1 MGGDPIY
8 RSPEGEAELA
18 ALYDEAL
25 ARLGPDYE
33 TRRIGTSFGETH
45 VILAGPADA
54 PPLVVLPGGNF
65 LNPLCLSWFLP
76 LAETF
81 RLHAPDII
89 GQPGR
94 SAPTRPS
101 ARGDGHARWLG
112 EVLDG
117 LGLGMASFVGISY
130 GAGLVLRLA
139 GLAAGRVAG
148 AVLVSP
154 AGIAAGPIWPM
165 LRDAA
170 LPMLVYRA
178 RPNRER
184 LLRAARPLLTEPVE
198 PYVRQLGL
206 VYRHV
211 KLDRE
216 LPRAATGEELAG
228 YRAPTLLFAAEND
241 LFFPA
246 GKVIARAKGII
257 PNLETETLPG
267 SRHVPSRDAF
277 ARINARTAAFLNPAP
292 KQDGRPHT

>member
-1 MGGDPIY
+1 MSGDPVY
-8 RSPEGEAELA
+8 RSPGGEAELM

-25 ARLGPDYE
+25 ARLGPGCE

-45 VILAGPADA
+45 VILAGPEDA

-76 LAETF
+76 LAGTF

-94 SAPTRPS
+94 SARTRPS
-101 ARGDGHARWLG
+101 ARGDGHARWLLQ
-112 EVLDG
+112 VLDG
-117 LGLGMASFVGISY
+117 LGLATAPFVGISY

-139 GLAAGRVAG
+139 GLAPGRVA
-148 AVLVSP
+148 ASALVSP

-165 LRDAA
+165 IRETA
-170 LPMLVYRA
+170 LPMLLYRA

-184 LLRAARPLLTEPVE
+184 LLRAARPILTDLEE

-211 KLDRE
+211 KLDRQ

-228 YRAPTLLFAAEND
+228 YESPTLLFSAEND

-246 GKVIARAKGII
+246 ARVIPRARQII
-257 PNLETETLPG
+257 PNLEAEALPDDH
-267 SRHVPSRDAF
+267 HVPSQRTL
-277 ARINARTAAFLNPAP
+277 ARLNDRIAAFLNSA
-292 KQDGRPHT
+292 

>member
-1 MGGDPIY
+1 MSGDPIY
-8 RSPEGEAELA
+8 RSPAGEAELA

-25 ARLGPDYE
+25 ARLGPGCE
-33 TRRIGTSFGETH
+33 TRRVGTSFGETH
-45 VILAGPADA
+45 VILAGPEDA

-76 LAETF
+76 LADSF
-81 RLHAPDII
+81 RLYAPDIV

-94 SAPTRPS
+94 SARTRPS

-117 LGLGMASFVGISY
+117 LGLGPASFVGISY

-139 GLAAGRVAG
+139 GLAPGRVAG

-154 AGIAAGPIWPM
+154 AGIAVGPIWPM
-165 LRDAA
+165 LRETA

-184 LLRAARPLLTEPVE
+184 LLRAARPLLTDLEE

-216 LPRAATGEELAG
+216 LPRAATREELAG
-228 YRAPTLLFAAEND
+228 YGAPTMLFAAEDD

-246 GKVIARAKGII
+246 GKVIPRATEII
-257 PNLETETLPG
+257 PNLETEALPG
-267 SRHVPSRDAF
+267 SRHVPSREAF
-277 ARINARTAAFLNPAP
+277 AHINERTTAFLNPS
-292 KQDGRPHT
+292 

>member
-1 MGGDPIY
+1 VSGDPIY
-8 RSPEGEAELA
+8 RSPAGEAELA

-25 ARLGPDYE
+25 ARLGPGCE
-33 TRRIGTSFGETH
+33 TRRVGTSFGETH
-45 VILAGPADA
+45 VILAGPEDA

-76 LAETF
+76 LADSF
-81 RLHAPDII
+81 RLYAPDIV

-94 SAPTRPS
+94 SARTRPS

-117 LGLGMASFVGISY
+117 LGLGPASFVGISY

-139 GLAAGRVAG
+139 GLAPGRVAG

-154 AGIAAGPIWPM
+154 AGIAVGPIWPM
-165 LRDAA
+165 LRETA

-184 LLRAARPLLTEPVE
+184 LLRAARPLLTDLEE

-216 LPRAATGEELAG
+216 LPRAATREELAG
-228 YRAPTLLFAAEND
+228 YGAPTLLFAAEDD

-246 GKVIARAKGII
+246 GEVIPRATEII
-257 PNLETETLPG
+257 PNLETEALPG
-267 SRHVPSRDAF
+267 SRHVPSREAF
-277 ARINARTAAFLNPAP
+277 AHINERTTAFLNPS
-292 KQDGRPHT
+292 

>member
-1 MGGDPIY
+1 MSGDPVY
-8 RSPEGEAELA
+8 RSPGGEAELM

-25 ARLGPDYE
+25 ARLGPGCE

-45 VILAGPADA
+45 VILAGPEDA

-76 LAETF
+76 LARTF

-94 SAPTRPS
+94 SARTRPS
-101 ARGDGHARWLG
+101 ARGDGHARWLLQ
-112 EVLDG
+112 VLDG
-117 LGLGMASFVGISY
+117 LGLGTAPFVGISY

-139 GLAAGRVAG
+139 GLAPGRVA
-148 AVLVSP
+148 ASALVSP

-165 LRDAA
+165 IRETA
-170 LPMLVYRA
+170 LPMLLYRS
-178 RPNRER
+178 RPSRER
-184 LLRAARPLLTEPVE
+184 LLRAARPILTDLEE

-206 VYRHV
+206 VYKHV
-211 KLDRE
+211 KLDRQ

-228 YRAPTLLFAAEND
+228 YESPTLLFSAEND

-246 GKVIARAKGII
+246 AGVIPRAREII
-257 PNLETETLPG
+257 PNLEAEALPEDH
-267 SRHVPSRDAF
+267 HVPSKRTF
-277 ARINARTAAFLNPAP
+277 ARLNDRIAAFLNPA
-292 KQDGRPHT
+292 

>member
-1 MGGDPIY
+1 
-8 RSPEGEAELA
+8 
-18 ALYDEAL
+18 
-25 ARLGPDYE
+25 
-33 TRRIGTSFGETH
+33 
-45 VILAGPADA
+45 VILAGPEDA

-76 LAETF
+76 LTETF
-81 RLHAPDII
+81 RLYAPDIV

-94 SAPTRPS
+94 SARTRPS

-139 GLAAGRVAG
+139 GLAPGRVAG

-154 AGIAAGPIWPM
+154 AGVAAGPIWPM

-184 LLRAARPLLTEPVE
+184 LMRAARPLLTEPVE

-206 VYRHV
+206 IYRHV

-216 LPRAATGEELAG
+216 LPRAATKEELAG

-246 GKVIARAKGII
+246 NRVIPRAEEIV
-257 PNLETETLPG
+257 PTLETETLAG
-267 SRHVPSRDAF
+267 IRHVPSRDAF
-277 ARINARTAAFLNPAP
+277 AHINARTAAFLNPDP
-292 KQDGRPHT
+292 

>member
-1 MGGDPIY
+1 MSGDPIY
-8 RSPEGEAELA
+8 RSPGGEAELA

-25 ARLGPDYE
+25 ARLGPGYG
-33 TRRIGTSFGETH
+33 TRRIGTNLGETH
-45 VILAGPADA
+45 VILSGPEDA

-76 LAETF
+76 LAESF
-81 RLHAPDII
+81 RLYAPDIV

-94 SAPTRPS
+94 SARTRPS
-101 ARGDGHARWLG
+101 ARGDGHARWLVD
-112 EVLDG
+112 VLDG
-117 LGLGMASFVGISY
+117 LGLARAPFVGISY

-139 GLAAGRVAG
+139 GLASERVAG
-148 AVLVSP
+148 AALVSP

-165 LRDAA
+165 IRETA

-184 LLRAARPLLTEPVE
+184 LLRAARPILTDLEE

-211 KLDRE
+211 KLDRQ
-216 LPRAATGEELAG
+216 LPRAATGEELAR
-228 YRAPTLLFAAEND
+228 YESPTLLFSAERD

-246 GKVIARAKGII
+246 ARVIPRAREII
-257 PNLETETLPG
+257 PNLEAEALPDDH
-267 SRHVPSRDAF
+267 HVPSKKTL
-277 ARINARTAAFLNPAP
+277 ARINDRIAAFLNPA
-292 KQDGRPHT
+292 

>member
-1 MGGDPIY
+1 VSGDPIY
-8 RSPEGEAELA
+8 RSPAGEAELA

-25 ARLGPDYE
+25 ARLRPGCE
-33 TRRIGTSFGETH
+33 TRRVGTSFGETH
-45 VILAGPADA
+45 VILAGPEDA

-76 LAETF
+76 LADSF
-81 RLHAPDII
+81 RLYAPDIV

-94 SAPTRPS
+94 SARTRPS

-117 LGLGMASFVGISY
+117 LGLGPASFVGISY

-139 GLAAGRVAG
+139 GLAPGRVAG

-154 AGIAAGPIWPM
+154 AGIAVGPIWPM
-165 LRDAA
+165 LRETA

-184 LLRAARPLLTEPVE
+184 LLRAARPLLTDPEE

-216 LPRAATGEELAG
+216 LPRAATREELAG
-228 YRAPTLLFAAEND
+228 YGAPTLLFAAEDD

-246 GKVIARAKGII
+246 GKVIPRATEII
-257 PNLETETLPG
+257 PNLETEALPG
-267 SRHVPSRDAF
+267 SRHVPSREAF
-277 ARINARTAAFLNPAP
+277 AHINERTTAFLNPS
-292 KQDGRPHT
+292 

>member
-1 MGGDPIY
+1 LCADPIY
-8 RSPEGEAELA
+8 RSPE
-18 ALYDEAL
+18 
-25 ARLGPDYE
+25 
-33 TRRIGTSFGETH
+33 
-45 VILAGPADA
+45 DA
-54 PPLVVLPGGNF
+54 PPPVVLPCGNF
-65 LNPLCLSWFLP
+65 LNPLCLSWFMP
-76 LAETF
+76 LARTF

-94 SAPTRPS
+94 SAQTRPS
-101 ARGDGHARWLG
+101 ARGDGHARWLL

-117 LGLGMASFVGISY
+117 LDLGRAPIVGISY

-139 GLAAGRVAG
+139 GLAPGRVAG

-165 LRDAA
+165 LRDVA

-178 RPNRER
+178 SPNRER
-184 LLRAARPLLTEPVE
+184 LLCAARPILTDPEE

-211 KLDRE
+211 KLDRQ

-241 LFFPA
+241 PFFPA
-246 GKVIARAKGII
+246 RKVITRARGVI
-257 PNLETETLPG
+257 PNLQTQTLPG
-267 SRHVPSRDAF
+267 RHVPSRGTFDHVNERA
-277 ARINARTAAFLNPAP
+277 ARFLNPA
-292 KQDGRPHT
+292 

>member
-1 MGGDPIY
+1 VRGDPIY
-8 RSPEGEAELA
+8 RSPGGEAELA

-25 ARLGPDYE
+25 ARLGPGYE
-33 TRRIGTSFGETH
+33 TRRIGTGFGETH
-45 VILAGPADA
+45 VILAGPEDA

-76 LAETF
+76 LTETF
-81 RLHAPDII
+81 RLYAPDIV

-94 SAPTRPS
+94 SARTRPS

-139 GLAAGRVAG
+139 GLAPGRVAG

-154 AGIAAGPIWPM
+154 AGVAAGPIWPM

-184 LLRAARPLLTEPVE
+184 LMRAARPLLTEPVE

-206 VYRHV
+206 IYRHV

-216 LPRAATGEELAG
+216 LPRAATKEELAG

-246 GKVIARAKGII
+246 NRVIPRAEEIV
-257 PNLETETLPG
+257 PTLETETLAG
-267 SRHVPSRDAF
+267 IRHVPSRDAF
-277 ARINARTAAFLNPAP
+277 AHINARTAAFLNPDP
-292 KQDGRPHT
+292 